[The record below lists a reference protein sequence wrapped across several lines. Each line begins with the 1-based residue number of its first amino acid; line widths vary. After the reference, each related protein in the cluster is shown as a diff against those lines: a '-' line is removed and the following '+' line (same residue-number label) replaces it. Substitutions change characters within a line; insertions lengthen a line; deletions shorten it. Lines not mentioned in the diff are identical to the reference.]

1 MLKGNGLKH
10 HRLLIYI
17 HLNIFCYTELENS
30 HNFGFL
36 ILREE
41 LSASGSGI
49 EINFHILFIPNCSLL
64 CEMRLKDR
72 GVYGSFTYLHE
83 LPLYWYPLDTDVVS
97 MEKR

>member
-1 MLKGNGLKH
+1 MDKISDNVKG
-10 HRLLIYI
+10 
-17 HLNIFCYTELENS
+17 
-30 HNFGFL
+30 
-36 ILREE
+36 EE
-41 LSASGSGI
+41 IAASGSGI